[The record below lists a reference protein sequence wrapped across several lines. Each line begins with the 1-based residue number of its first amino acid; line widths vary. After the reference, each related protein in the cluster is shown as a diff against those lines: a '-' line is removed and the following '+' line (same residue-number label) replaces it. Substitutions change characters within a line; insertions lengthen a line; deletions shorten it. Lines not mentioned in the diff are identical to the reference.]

1 MVRAFP
7 LTHSLTYERTIVTI
21 APERT
26 GLTVRPVAGHI
37 GADVSGIDLAAP
49 IDAGTVEE
57 LTAALHRHKVLFFR
71 GQELDHAAHIRFG
84 RLFGELTYAHP
95 HDDAPPEGHP
105 EIFTIDPERYKQRYG
120 DDYSK
125 RRRKYS
131 YVAGW
136 HTDVTAA
143 VNPPSASIL
152 RAEVVPDL
160 GGDTTWTNL
169 AAAYAGLSEP
179 VQRFV
184 DGLRAE
190 HRYGGGEAPKWDTTY
205 ARRIND
211 NLLVSVHP
219 VVRVHPVTGERAL
232 FVNPG
237 FTSHIVD
244 VEPRESRAILDL
256 LYAEITRPEYTV
268 RFRWERGSV
277 AIWDNRATA
286 HLAPGDLDHL
296 DVRRTLHR
304 VTVIGD
310 RPVGPDGFESQ
321 IVAGREF
328 TADHAVVVD

>member
-1 MVRAFP
+1 MTV
-7 LTHSLTYERTIVTI
+7 

-26 GLTVRPVAGHI
+26 GVDVAPVAGHI
-37 GADVSGIDLAAP
+37 GAEITGVDLTRP
-49 IDAGTVEE
+49 LTDEAGARITE
-57 LTAALHRHKVLFFR
+57 ALHRHKVIFFR
-71 GQELDHAAHIRFG
+71 DQELDHAAQIAFG
-84 RLFGELTYAHP
+84 RHFGELTYAHP

-105 EIFTIDPERYKQRYG
+105 EIFTIDPERYARRYG
-120 DDYSK
+120 NDPAATN
-125 RRRKYS
+125 RRKYS

-143 VNPPSASIL
+143 VNPPAVSVL
-152 RAEVVPDL
+152 RAEVVPEI

-169 AAAYAGLSEP
+169 VAAYQGLSAP
-179 VQRFV
+179 VRAFV

-190 HRYGGGEAPKWDTTY
+190 HRYGGDRKPTGDNGY
-205 ARRIND
+205 AKRVND
-211 NLLVSVHP
+211 NLLVAHHP

-237 FTSHIVD
+237 FTSHVLD

-268 RFRWERGSV
+268 RFRWRPGSLAV
-277 AIWDNRATA
+277 WDNRATA
-286 HLAPGDLDHL
+286 HLAPADLDHL

-310 RPVGPDGFESQ
+310 RPVGPDGRESEL
-321 IVAGREF
+321 VSGRPF